1 MITVSFR
8 LDGPRISGF
17 LCEGHSGLAP
27 EGEDIVCAAVS
38 SAVRMA
44 ECAVNDV
51 VGAEARIFID
61 KASPSVSLQL
71 PEGLEEETE
80 AVCQA
85 VLTAMMISLSRISE
99 EYPENIT
106 VLEV

>member
-1 MITVSFR
+1 MITVSFH
-8 LDGPRISGF
+8 LDGPRIVGF
-17 LCEGHSGLAP
+17 TCQGHSGLAP
-27 EGEDIVCAAVS
+27 AGEDIVCAAVS

-51 VGAEARIFID
+51 AGAEAAVSLD
-61 KASPSVSLQL
+61 EANTSVSLRL
-71 PEGLEEETE
+71 KRGLESETE
-80 AVCQA
+80 AICQA
-85 VLTAMMISLSRISE
+85 VLTAMMISLSQISE

>member
-17 LCEGHSGLAP
+17 TCEGHSGLAP

-51 VGAEARIFID
+51 AGAKARVSVD
-61 KASPSVSLQL
+61 EASPSVSLLL
-71 PEGLEEETE
+71 PNGLEEEAE